1 MFQKHQF
8 RFENRWLREPELQ
21 PIVEECWTRNRE
33 SDVLRRLTLCSKVLD
48 PWGKTVDGNFRTKI
62 RKCKEK
68 LESLRD
74 KYDEESTTKFK
85 ETNAQLAS
93 LLVEEEDYWRQ
104 RAKQYWLKE
113 GDRNTRFFHTS
124 ASARKQTNKIS
135 GLKDVNGHWQDE
147 QKKHLRSGTK
157 LLPKSIRRK

>member
-1 MFQKHQF
+1 MGTPSWVGKFPLARLRNLSAPVSDHSPILLETEVKEKVFQKHQF

-93 LLVEEEDYWRQ
+93 LLVEEEDY
-104 RAKQYWLKE
+104 
-113 GDRNTRFFHTS
+113 
-124 ASARKQTNKIS
+124 
-135 GLKDVNGHWQDE
+135 
-147 QKKHLRSGTK
+147 
-157 LLPKSIRRK
+157 